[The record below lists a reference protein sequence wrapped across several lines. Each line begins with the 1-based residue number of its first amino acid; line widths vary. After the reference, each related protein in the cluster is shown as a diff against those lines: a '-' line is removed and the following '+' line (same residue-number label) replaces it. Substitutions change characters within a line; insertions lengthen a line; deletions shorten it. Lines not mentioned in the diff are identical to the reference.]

1 MSIKTFNAK
10 NNKAKKG
17 ISPVI
22 ATVILVAVAVVIAAA
37 LAGFS
42 SSLFG
47 TYSSAGATVTVKSLT
62 IDGSA
67 DTADVVLVN
76 RGNVADEVVSIQAV
90 PNPAVLAENF
100 VGTPDVIAEANCE
113 AVFSTGAGDLG
124 TFTEGQV
131 VTVKITME
139 SGAILTQ
146 SVVVSP

>member
-1 MSIKTFNAK
+1 MSFKTYNAK

-47 TYSSAGATVTVKSLT
+47 TYSSAGAAVTVV
-62 IDGSA
+62 SA
-67 DTADVVLVN
+67 DISAAGDDQIILEN
-76 RGNVADEVVSIQAV
+76 SGNVADEVVSVQVA
-90 PNPAVLAENF
+90 PNPSVLAGDFAGESDI
-100 VGTPDVIAEANCE
+100 VAEAGGQATIITNAAE
-113 AVFSTGAGDLG
+113 LG

-131 VTVKITME
+131 VTVKITMQ

-146 SVVVSP
+146 SVIVTA